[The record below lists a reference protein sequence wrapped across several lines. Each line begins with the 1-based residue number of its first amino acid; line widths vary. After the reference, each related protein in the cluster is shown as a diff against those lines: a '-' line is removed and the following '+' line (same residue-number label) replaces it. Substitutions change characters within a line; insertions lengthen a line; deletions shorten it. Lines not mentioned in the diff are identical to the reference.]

1 MSGTKKIPERMCV
14 ACRQMRPKTDLI
26 RIVNT
31 ADGVVVDATGKLSG
45 RGVYLCKSK
54 ECVAKA
60 LKSKG
65 FVKQN
70 GFSLESVAPE
80 LEKLVE
86 HQD

>member
-1 MSGTKKIPERMCV
+1 MSGVKRIPERMCV
-14 ACRQMRPKTDLI
+14 ACRQMKPKTELL

-31 ADGVVVDATGKLSG
+31 ADGVVVDGTGKLNG

-54 ECVAKA
+54 ECVTKA

-65 FVKQN
+65 FLKQN
-70 GFSLESVAPE
+70 GFSLDAVAPE

-86 HQD
+86 Q